1 MEREAR
7 FCKGCCVRVGVSR
20 LCFDCLLPLIFY
32 AAGFLPSF
40 RKRQKNPRE
49 TSRATKKRTR
59 RHQGS
64 QTATHEPPKR
74 PPWGTKGLPRD
85 TQRTPKDARR
95 TPKDHLEAP
104 RGAQETPKAPQGAP
118 GGQQEIPQSTPEA
131 PQKAPKRVKKRSQEH
146 VWNEGPFI

>member
-20 LCFDCLLPLIFY
+20 LRFDCSFFG
-32 AAGFLPSF
+32 AGSLASP
-40 RKRQKNPRE
+40 RKRHKNPRE
-49 TSRATKKRTR
+49 TPRATKQRTR

-74 PPWGTKGLPRD
+74 PPWGTKGPPRD
-85 TQRTPKDARR
+85 TQRTPKDARG

-104 RGAQETPKAPQGAP
+104 RGAQETPKAPQGTP
-118 GGQQEIPQSTPEA
+118 EGQQETPQSTPRH
-131 PQKAPKRVKKRSQEH
+131 PKRHQKLSKRASRTH
-146 VWNEGPFI
+146 LDFFRVDLAKML